1 MSEWKERP
9 EYTPVPHTAPVRG
22 AARPEADAPAG
33 AHAPG
38 AADDADKGADFAD
51 EADGMHIFS
60 APEGQDAVRREA
72 PAALSGAPVRAIN
85 EDDDGYDPYSDWHDQ
100 GSSAPLF
107 ERDPWE

>member
-9 EYTPVPHTAPVRG
+9 EYTPVPRTAPARG
-22 AARPEADAPAG
+22 AGQRTSG
-33 AHAPG
+33 ASDG
-38 AADDADKGADFAD
+38 RTAAEGADSVD
-51 EADGMHIFS
+51 ETDGLQIFCAS
-60 APEGQDAVRREA
+60 DERDGGREEE
-72 PAALSGAPVRAIN
+72 PAAPSAAPVRAIN